1 MMGRFFRMG
10 LVLGLAFSGLPGCE
24 HHRSL
29 LRPKEDASVG
39 KSSYKEKEID
49 AVESD
54 TSKIEA
60 VDSDGANPK
69 SFFKN
74 NRRTGGLS
82 SEAREIEGHF
92 GIH

>member
-1 MMGRFFRMG
+1 MKGRILRLG
-10 LVLGLAFSGLPGCE
+10 LVLAWAFPGLLGCE
-24 HHRSL
+24 HHRSFF
-29 LRPKEDASVG
+29 RPEEGSHDRQQASQGV
-39 KSSYKEKEID
+39 D

-60 VDSDGANPK
+60 VDSDGRSPK
-69 SFFKN
+69 SFFQN

-92 GIH
+92 GIQ

>member
-1 MMGRFFRMG
+1 MV
-10 LVLGLAFSGLPGCE
+10 LALGLAFSGLTGCE

-29 LRPKEDASVG
+29 LHPKEDSSVTR
-39 KSSYKEKEID
+39 SSLKDKDLD

-60 VDSDGANPK
+60 VDSDSKNPR
-69 SFFKN
+69 SFYQN

-82 SEAREIEGHF
+82 SQAREIEGHF